1 MSLSD
6 SRIPSM
12 ACIGFKHEAKP
23 PQLQEFTM
31 LIFTLTALIRAGQV
45 PWLQGPLKNGQVQLA
60 ASLAQAFLDDAS
72 RGEGSASSELML
84 DLALLCGDLMLAQ
97 DRDEDAEEC
106 YRLAMKSA
114 GQCARGAVR
123 VLSCRTTGFM
133 NLYQQRFGTAVACLR
148 RVDSDEAATTV
159 QRVEALCGQALAH
172 LGMGQRNQALTC
184 LDRAAELASEDAADT
199 HTPALVMMTSVLRTD
214 LLVQQ
219 DIRAHSELQDHVFWQ
234 LASHSAASAADA
246 LHPLAAVQ
254 ACLVAYD
261 KHPLV
266 TNHLHHLRG
275 LILASC
281 GDAAGLQRSQEH
293 LVWLRQSHLAA
304 SERQARLE
312 TALVA
317 IAMRSVD
324 VARSV
329 LEPLCARAAEGG
341 AQRWNFELSY
351 CQARVCAL
359 SGRSDESLKH
369 YQRYALESVQCVRAE
384 TVDIGSGPAQ
394 VQARSSAVKDEVEMA
409 LPAKYRRA
417 YRYLLEHLDC
427 ASLSVREIADEIGVT
442 ERALQSVF
450 KAQLGMTPAE
460 VVRRCRVERIRQDLL
475 NGDSTGATVIET
487 ASRWGIR
494 NRSTLVSV
502 YRKYFR
508 ETPAQT
514 LSRGTVSAGQERA
527 DSTA

>member
-1 MSLSD
+1 MV
-6 SRIPSM
+6 
-12 ACIGFKHEAKP
+12 
-23 PQLQEFTM
+23 
-31 LIFTLTALIRAGQV
+31 IFTLTALARSIPIDWLAA
-45 PWLQGPLKNGQVQLA
+45 PLQGGHVQHA
-60 ASLAQAFLDDAS
+60 VQLAQAFLEDAS
-72 RGEGSASSELML
+72 RSEHCAQTA
-84 DLALLCGDLMLAQ
+84 DIALLCGDLMLAQ

-106 YRLAMKSA
+106 YRRAIKAASQ
-114 GQCARGAVR
+114 GARGSVR

-148 RVDSDEAATTV
+148 RIEGDEAASPE

-172 LGMGQRNQALTC
+172 LGMGQRSQALDC
-184 LDRAAELASEDAADT
+184 LDRAAEQAAEANA
-199 HTPALVMMTSVLRTD
+199 PALVMMSSVLRTD

-234 LASHSAASAADA
+234 LASHRAGDASNTM
-246 LHPLAAVQ
+246 HPLAAVQ
-254 ACLVAYD
+254 ASLAAYAQTPLVA
-261 KHPLV
+261 
-266 TNHLHHLRG
+266 NHLHHLRG
-275 LILASC
+275 LIVASC
-281 GDAAGLQRSQEH
+281 GDAAGLQRSLEH
-293 LVWLRQSHLAA
+293 LRGLRRSNLAA
-304 SERQARLE
+304 CERQARLE

-317 IAMRSVD
+317 ITMRNVEA
-324 VARSV
+324 ARGV
-329 LEPLCARAAEGG
+329 LEPLCTRTAEAGP
-341 AQRWNFELSY
+341 QRWNFELSY

-384 TVDIGSGPAQ
+384 TVDSSHGPAQ
-394 VQARSSAVKDEVEMA
+394 VQPRSSAVKDEVEMA

-417 YRYLLEHLDC
+417 YRYMLEHLDC

-442 ERALQSVF
+442 ERAMQSVF
-450 KAQLGMTPAE
+450 KSHLGMTPAE

-475 NGDSTGATVIET
+475 RGDSAGMTVIET

-494 NRSTLVSV
+494 NRSTLVTL

-514 LSRGTVSAGQERA
+514 LSRGAQLAVPAAT
-527 DSTA
+527 TAVAMA

>member
-1 MSLSD
+1 MNLSD
-6 SRIPSM
+6 LRVPSIG
-12 ACIGFKHEAKP
+12 CISFKHEVKP
-23 PQLQEFTM
+23 QQPQEFTM
-31 LIFTLTALIRAGQV
+31 LIFTLTALVRSAQVAALQAPLQAGH
-45 PWLQGPLKNGQVQLA
+45 VQHA
-60 ASLAQAFLDDAS
+60 ASLAQTLLDDAAGGDGAANS
-72 RGEGSASSELML
+72 GLTP

-106 YRLAMKSA
+106 YRLAIKAA
-114 GQCARGAVR
+114 GQCARGTVR

-148 RVDSDEAATTV
+148 RIDGDEAATTM

-172 LGMGQRNQALTC
+172 LGMGQRSQALIC
-184 LDRAAELASEDAADT
+184 LDRAAELASEGALDANT
-199 HTPALVMMTSVLRTD
+199 QALVMMTSVLRTD

-234 LASHSAASAADA
+234 LASHSAVSAADA
-246 LHPLAAVQ
+246 LHPLVAVQ
-254 ACLVAYD
+254 ASLVAYD

-266 TNHLHHLRG
+266 VNHLQHLRG

-281 GDAAGLQRSQEH
+281 GDAAGLQRAQEH
-293 LVWLRQSHLAA
+293 LTWLRQSHLSAN
-304 SERQARLE
+304 ERQARLE

-317 IAMRSVD
+317 IAMRNVD

-359 SGRSDESLKH
+359 SGRSDDSLKH

-384 TVDIGSGPAQ
+384 TVDTSSGPAQ
-394 VQARSSAVKDEVEMA
+394 VQARTSSVKDEVETA

-417 YRYLLEHLDC
+417 YRYLLDHLDC

-475 NGDSTGATVIET
+475 NGANAGATVIET

-494 NRSTLVSV
+494 NRSTLVSL
-502 YRKYFR
+502 YRKYFH

-514 LSRGTVSAGQERA
+514 LSRGAAGVA
-527 DSTA
+527 NSGAFAAV

>member
-1 MSLSD
+1 MV
-6 SRIPSM
+6 
-12 ACIGFKHEAKP
+12 
-23 PQLQEFTM
+23 
-31 LIFTLTALIRAGQV
+31 IFTLTTLVRSSQMA
-45 PWLQGPLKNGQVQLA
+45 WLHGPLQSGHVQHA
-60 ASLAQAFLDDAS
+60 ASLAQDFLDDVS
-72 RGEGSASSELML
+72 SAESSANAALTPE
-84 DLALLCGDLMLAQ
+84 LALLCGDLMLAQ

-106 YRLAMKSA
+106 YRLAIKSA
-114 GQCARGAVR
+114 GQGPRGTVR

-148 RVDSDEAATTV
+148 RIDGDEAATAV

-172 LGMGQRNQALTC
+172 LGMGQRSQALDC
-184 LDRAAELASEDAADT
+184 LDRAAELASEQTTEANG
-199 HTPALVMMTSVLRTD
+199 PALVMMTSVLRTD

-219 DIRAHSELQDHVFWQ
+219 DIRAHSELQDHIFWQ
-234 LASHSAASAADA
+234 LASHSAASDADA

-254 ACLVAYD
+254 ACLAAYE
-261 KHPLV
+261 KQPLV
-266 TNHLHHLRG
+266 AKHLHHLRG
-275 LILASC
+275 LIMASC
-281 GDAAGLQRSQEH
+281 GDAGGLQCSQEH
-293 LVWLRQSHLAA
+293 LSWLRESHLAA

-317 IAMRSVD
+317 IAMRNVD

-384 TVDIGSGPAQ
+384 TVDTSNGPAQ

-417 YRYLLEHLDC
+417 YRYMLEHLDC

-475 NGDSTGATVIET
+475 NGDSAGATVIET

-494 NRSTLVSV
+494 NRSTLVSL
-502 YRKYFR
+502 YRKYFH

-514 LSRGTVSAGQERA
+514 LSRGAAGATSSAAFVSA
-527 DSTA
+527 